1 MTADTRS
8 PPRGWQL
15 FASYAYPPNELGY
28 CGPPDSGILLSDDAG
43 AEIAAHARGFDGAWP
58 YLEEIAAAAGIS
70 DPLDAD
76 VVRSYW
82 LGTAGLPRVDGT
94 RLVQHLRRALRGQP
108 TGLLDH
114 PDLDRHACADHSF
127 HVFAVYPWV
136 RFLSAGSG
144 PSTPVRILQS
154 CRIRWGTVE
163 SVDDDQVVL
172 RSRPLLFTKG
182 ALTLG
187 PAVPESV
194 RWARGTMSLTAR
206 PRTGDT
212 VSAHWDWVCARLD
225 GAECDALAAATAT
238 TLRTVNLLLPDA
250 R

>member
-94 RLVQHLRRALRGQP
+94 RLVQHLRRALRGNRQVCWITP
-108 TGLLDH
+108 TWTAM
-114 PDLDRHACADHSF
+114 R
-127 HVFAVYPWV
+127 
-136 RFLSAGSG
+136 
-144 PSTPVRILQS
+144 
-154 CRIRWGTVE
+154 
-163 SVDDDQVVL
+163 
-172 RSRPLLFTKG
+172 
-182 ALTLG
+182 
-187 PAVPESV
+187 VPTTAS
-194 RWARGTMSLTAR
+194 MSLRCTR
-206 PRTGDT
+206 G
-212 VSAHWDWVCARLD
+212 CAS
-225 GAECDALAAATAT
+225 
-238 TLRTVNLLLPDA
+238 
-250 R
+250 